1 MLYHIQTSKFQRY
14 MVTKSRFRI
23 NTAQKMKFSIKDFR
37 SKCDQIRS
45 FWDAILGMG
54 STRASSLTL
63 FRIEYQTRLMF
74 QIKQEMLHILTIAIS
89 EIMNMQCKILNY
101 RFSSRL
107 LFKKGVNLVTIWNS
121 FIFHAWRKTSKL
133 SLREKCPNTEFF
145 LVRIFPYSDWI
156 RIRKNSVFGYFSRRL
171 YLCFIFMPAE
181 TKYEIRGGIFAKL
194 VLSST
199 NWKK

>member
-89 EIMNMQCKILNY
+89 EIMNLQCKILNY
-101 RFSSRL
+101 
-107 LFKKGVNLVTIWNS
+107 
-121 FIFHAWRKTSKL
+121 
-133 SLREKCPNTEFF
+133 
-145 LVRIFPYSDWI
+145 
-156 RIRKNSVFGYFSRRL
+156 
-171 YLCFIFMPAE
+171 
-181 TKYEIRGGIFAKL
+181 
-194 VLSST
+194 
-199 NWKK
+199 